1 VGVRDHPSILQ
12 QVTTLSLYEDLLAPG
27 ERLELAAGGRIV
39 YVASGELAS
48 LHAGSA
54 AFGADEASLAA
65 GRDGATVL
73 RWELTEWSV
82 EDAKLA
88 AHVELDPWAD
98 YAMRCERDGGPAAG
112 PGIGCVLRGE
122 LAVDGETLQPFG
134 AFVEPAE
141 VAGRGSFVRVVLV
154 RAEDAGGDALAQGAV
169 HL

>member
-1 VGVRDHPSILQ
+1 M
-12 QVTTLSLYEDLLAPG
+12 TTLALYEDLLAPG
-27 ERLELAAGGRIV
+27 ETLDLAAGGRIV

-54 AFGADEASLAA
+54 AFGADPAVLAA

-82 EDAKLA
+82 DDAKLA

-122 LAVDGETLQPFG
+122 LSVGGETVQPFG
-134 AFVEPAE
+134 AFVEPAD
-141 VAGRGSFVRVVLV
+141 VAGPGSFVRVVLV
-154 RAEDAGGDALAQGAV
+154 RAEDSNGDALAQGAI